1 MGSAPPQRKV
11 SELFRLRLTTRL
23 MGLVAIALSPA
34 IIIQA
39 SNEIAL
45 RRTRETAIRQEALEA
60 ARAVTKDL
68 ARVVENVRQTL
79 VAVAEAPALRSQDPA
94 RCREFLG
101 ALGRSYPR
109 YLSMGMNDTEGRT
122 VCNSSDM
129 PSSPASSMDRAY
141 HRRVSETGR
150 FAIGDHV
157 IEHDTG
163 KRSLHF
169 ALPVRDGRGETAGS
183 VVAGLDLDWLTAH
196 LAADVP
202 GTATLTVLDSNG
214 IVMVRVPDGA
224 EWIGRPLPSQFRAE
238 LQTWGERVVERPG
251 LNGHVRIFGVV
262 APTEGDLA
270 GFTIS
275 AGLSR
280 AAAFAEIDAATRRGL
295 LLIGLGA
302 VFAFCAAWF
311 GGRELIRKPIEALV
325 QASDRWRQG
334 DWAARTNLEGL
345 SELHRLG
352 SAFDRMAGDLAGRET
367 ERREAGAREHLLM
380 REVDH
385 RARNA
390 LTVAQSLVRLT
401 KADTI
406 ESYIV
411 KVEGRVSALARSH
424 TLLADN
430 KWVGADLR
438 ELIEEELAAFGDR
451 IRMSG
456 PAVRLSA
463 AAVQPLGLVLHE
475 LATNAAKHG
484 ALSTPDGFIELDW
497 RREPDGAITIRWCEQ
512 GGPEIP
518 QAGPGATR
526 PPGFGSRLIHSTA
539 VRQLGAEISSEWAPS
554 GLCFTLRLPPGQ
566 DEPQTSAT
574 PASA

>member
-1 MGSAPPQRKV
+1 MGAPPQRKV
-11 SELFRLRLTTRL
+11 PDLFRLRLTTRL
-23 MGLVAIALSPA
+23 MGLVAIALLPA

-45 RRTRETAIRQEALEA
+45 RRTRETAIRQEALDM

-68 ARVVENVRQTL
+68 GRVVENVRQTL
-79 VAVAEAPALRSQDPA
+79 LALAETPALRSQEPA
-94 RCREFLG
+94 RCKEFLA
-101 ALGRSYPR
+101 ALGQSYPG
-109 YLSMGMNDTEGRT
+109 YISIGMNDTEGRII
-122 VCNSSDM
+122 CSSSD
-129 PSSPASSMDRAY
+129 SPAPADINADRAY
-141 HRRVSETGR
+141 HQRVRETGR
-150 FAIGDHV
+150 FAVGDHV
-157 IEHDTG
+157 IGRVTG
-163 KRSLHF
+163 KRSIHF
-169 ALPVRDGRGETAGS
+169 ALPVRNTAGAAAGI
-183 VVAGLDLDWLTAH
+183 VVAGLDLDWLTSH
-196 LAADVP
+196 LAAGLP
-202 GTATLTVLDSNG
+202 ETATLTVTDRNG
-214 IVMVRVPDGA
+214 IVMVRLPDGPQWA
-224 EWIGRPLPSQFRAE
+224 GRSLPQEFRAE
-238 LQTWGERVVERPG
+238 LENRGERVVERSG
-251 LNGHVRIFGVV
+251 LNGNPRIFGIA
-262 APTEGDLA
+262 APAEGDLA
-270 GFTIS
+270 GFTIT

-280 AAAFAEIDAATRRGL
+280 AKAFAEIDAATQRGL

-302 VFAFCAAWF
+302 VFAFVAAWF
-311 GGRELIRKPIEALV
+311 GGRQLIRKPIEALL

-334 DWAARTNLEGL
+334 DWAARTNLEGT

-367 ERREAGAREHLLM
+367 ERREAGRREHLLM

-401 KADTI
+401 KAETI
-406 ESYIV
+406 ESYIA

-438 ELIEEELAAFGDR
+438 ELVEEELAAFRDR
-451 IRMSG
+451 IRPAG
-456 PAVRLSA
+456 PCVRLSA

-484 ALSTPDGFIELDW
+484 ALSAPDGFVELEWSRDAV
-497 RREPDGAITIRWCEQ
+497 GGITIRWCEQ

-526 PPGFGSRLIHSTA
+526 PPGFGSRLIHGTA
-539 VRQLGAEISSEWAPS
+539 VRQLGAEISADWLPT

-566 DEPQTSAT
+566 DETAAGET
-574 PASA
+574 VAAA